1 MGVDRGEDRLRESER
16 RFRLVIDSVTDYAIF
31 MLDPE
36 GIVASWNT
44 GGERLKGYR
53 PDEIIGRHFSL
64 FYTQDDIQAHKPDDE
79 LVRAAAEGRVE
90 DEGWRV
96 RKDGSVFWANVVITA
111 LRDADGK
118 LQGYAKVTR
127 DLTDR
132 KNAEDALRGVLER
145 ERETA
150 TRLREVDRMKSDFV
164 AMVAHDGGSPMSV
177 ISGFADALL
186 ASWADV
192 PDDEKRDIVS
202 RIQRNAAHLSGVLT
216 DVLEVARIESG
227 EMRYQRERFDIQGVI
242 ERAIRD
248 TQAASPSARIEPSTP
263 STPLMVMADENRT
276 WQVVMNLLSNAV
288 KWTAAGDPIGV
299 ASRTIADGDVQVS
312 VEDHGPG
319 IAPEDQE
326 KVFGRFI
333 RLTTRE
339 RTTGGTGLGLYIAKE
354 MVEAQGG
361 RIWLDSEVGRGST
374 FHFTLPGAG

>member
-1 MGVDRGEDRLRESER
+1 M
-16 RFRLVIDSVTDYAIF
+16 TDYAIF
-31 MLDPE
+31 MLDPD
-36 GIVASWNT
+36 GTVASWNT

-53 PDEIIGRHFSL
+53 ADEIIGQHFSL
-64 FYTQDDIQAHKPDDE
+64 FYTQDDIRAHKPEDE

-96 RKDGSVFWANVVITA
+96 RKDGSVFWANVVIAA
-111 LRDADGK
+111 LRDPDGK

-164 AMVAHDGGSPMSV
+164 AMVAHDVRSPMSV
-177 ISGFADALL
+177 VSGFADALL

-216 DVLEVARIESG
+216 EVLDVARIESG

-242 ERAIRD
+242 DSAIRD
-248 TQAASPSARIEPSTP
+248 TRAVSPSARIEASAP
-263 STPLMVMADENRT
+263 STPLMVTADENRT

-288 KWTAAGDPIGV
+288 KWTAPGDLVRI
-299 ASRTIADGDVQVS
+299 ASRSNADGDVQVS

-319 IAPEDQE
+319 IPTEDQE
-326 KVFGRFI
+326 KVFGRFV
-333 RLTTRE
+333 RLTTGE
-339 RTTGGTGLGLYIAKE
+339 RITTGSGLGLYIAKE

-361 RIWLDSEVGRGST
+361 RIWLDSDVGRGST
-374 FHFTLPGAG
+374 FQFTLPGAG